1 MLDAVNGAAMFTYL
15 GLTGVIALLV
25 LAVCLLDGDFSEGGL
40 FAELAKRLARLG
52 RSWATR

>member
-1 MLDAVNGAAMFTYL
+1 MFTYL

-40 FAELAKRLARLG
+40 FAELAKRLARLA